1 MKYREEKSLKL
12 SSLDLYLIRLVF
24 LVRSLV
30 GSSRSFKNGL
40 LSLEDKSSQM
50 AFLSKKEKQL
60 EKGQMAFL
68 WTKKEKAVRK
78 ERTT

>member
-1 MKYREEKSLKL
+1 
-12 SSLDLYLIRLVF
+12 
-24 LVRSLV
+24 
-30 GSSRSFKNGL
+30 
-40 LSLEDKSSQM
+40 M